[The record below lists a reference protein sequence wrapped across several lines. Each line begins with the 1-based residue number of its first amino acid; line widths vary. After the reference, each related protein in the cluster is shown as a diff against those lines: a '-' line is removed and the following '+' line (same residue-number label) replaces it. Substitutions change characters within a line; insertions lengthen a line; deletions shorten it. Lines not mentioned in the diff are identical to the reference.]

1 MQGSA
6 VEPSAAAVTDAF
18 VQASRALVAV
28 AVRSL
33 ADVPGDVTLAQY
45 RALVVLTSRGKQRAA
60 QLAHELGVAPSSA
73 TRLCDRLARK
83 DLIERRTA
91 PNSRR
96 EIEIE
101 VTDVGRAL
109 VDQVTVVRRQDIAR
123 ILAAIP
129 TERWATLIEALEE
142 FADAAGEV
150 PDQAWSLGWP
160 S

>member
-1 MQGSA
+1 MPTT
-6 VEPSAAAVTDAF
+6 EAVTDAF

-33 ADVPGDVTLAQY
+33 AEVPGDVTLAQY
-45 RALVVLTSRGKQRAA
+45 RALVVLASRGTQRAA
-60 QLAHELGVAPSSA
+60 QLAGELGVAPSSV

-83 DLIERRTA
+83 GLIERQTA
-91 PNSRR
+91 PDSRR

-101 VTDVGRAL
+101 ITDVGRAL
-109 VDQVTVVRRQDIAR
+109 VDQVTVVRRQEIAR
-123 ILAAIP
+123 ILGTIP
-129 TERWATLIEALEE
+129 TERWATLIAALEE

-150 PDQAWSLGWP
+150 PGQAWSLGWP

>member
-1 MQGSA
+1 M
-6 VEPSAAAVTDAF
+6 TDAF

-33 ADVPGDVTLAQY
+33 GEVPGDVTLAQY
-45 RALVVLTSRGKQRAA
+45 RALVVLASRGKQRAA
-60 QLAHELGVAPSSA
+60 ELAHELGVAPSSA
-73 TRLCDRLARK
+73 TRLCDRLSRK
-83 DLIERRTA
+83 GLIERRTS
-91 PNSRR
+91 PDSRR

-109 VDQVTVVRRQDIAR
+109 VDQVTVVRRQEIAL
-123 ILAAIP
+123 ILGAIP
-129 TERWATLIEALEE
+129 KARWSPLIEALEE

>member
-1 MQGSA
+1 M
-6 VEPSAAAVTDAF
+6 TDAF

-33 ADVPGDVTLAQY
+33 AEVPGDVTLAQY

-101 VTDVGRAL
+101 VTEVGRAL
-109 VDQVTVVRRQDIAR
+109 VDQVSAVRRQEIAR

-129 TERWATLIEALEE
+129 TERWATLIDALDE

>member
-1 MQGSA
+1 M
-6 VEPSAAAVTDAF
+6 PSAAAVTDAF

-33 ADVPGDVTLAQY
+33 AEVPGDVTLAQY

-60 QLAHELGVAPSSA
+60 ELAHELGVAPSSA

-83 DLIERRTA
+83 GLIERRTA
-91 PNSRR
+91 PSSRR

-101 VTDVGRAL
+101 VTDIGRAL
-109 VDQVTVVRRQDIAR
+109 VDQVTVVRRQEIAR

-129 TERWATLIEALEE
+129 TERWATLIDALEE